1 MDPERPPEA
10 LQMADFNPLDPRLRT
25 NPYDVYRE
33 LREESPVF
41 WQPLMQTWVLT
52 RYDDNLA
59 VLRDHASF
67 SSERTR
73 ARNAL
78 VQQLESYRLSSGPL
92 GTTPTMLSIDPP
104 AHTRMRHLVNK
115 AFTPRVVERIRPHI
129 AEIAGELL
137 DALPDAHELDVVRDI
152 AIPLPMIVIAEVLGV
167 PLSDR
172 ERFKTW
178 STDVANSLGGPFQPP
193 DVLDRARQ
201 SSNEIADY
209 FRDQI
214 AQRRKAPRD
223 DLLSALCAAEE
234 QGDLLSEDELIATC
248 ILLLIAGNETTTNL
262 IGNGMLALL
271 NHPDERRRLQTDPD
285 LIESAVDEMLR
296 YESSVQM
303 TSRIVDHDLE
313 FRGQRFEEGQVVL
326 VMLAAANRDPAQFPD
341 PDRFDVARKPNRHIA
356 FGQGIHYCLGA
367 PLALAEAQV
376 VFQTLLR
383 RLPNPEPAFDAPQWG
398 QSFILRGLKSLPAR
412 SRVITSK

>member
-1 MDPERPPEA
+1 
-10 LQMADFNPLDPRLRT
+10 MADFNPLDPRLRT

-41 WQPLMQTWVLT
+41 WQPLMQTWLLS
-52 RYDDNLA
+52 RYEDNLA

-78 VQQLESYRLSSGPL
+78 VQQMESYRLSSGPL

-115 AFTPRVVERIRPHI
+115 AFTPRVIERSRPHI
-129 AEIAGELL
+129 AEIAEQLL
-137 DALPDAHELDVVRDI
+137 DDLPDPRELDVVRDI
-152 AIPLPMIVIAEVLGV
+152 AIPLPVIVIAEVLGV

-172 ERFKTW
+172 DSFKAW

-193 DVLDRARQ
+193 DVLDRARR

-209 FRDQI
+209 FREQI
-214 AQRRKAPRD
+214 ALRRKAPRD

-248 ILLLIAGNETTTNL
+248 ILLLVAGNETTTNL

-271 NHPDERRRLQTDPD
+271 NHPDQRRRLQADPA

-296 YESSVQM
+296 YEGSVQM

-326 VMLAAANRDPAQFPD
+326 LLLGAANRDPAQFPE
-341 PDRFDVARKPNRHIA
+341 PDRFDVARRPNRHLA

-367 PLALAEAQV
+367 PLAVAEAQV
-376 VFQTLLR
+376 CFQTLLR
-383 RLPNPEPAFDAPQWG
+383 RLPEPEAAFEAPDWG
-398 QSFILRGLKSLPAR
+398 QSFILRGLKSLPVR
-412 SRVITSK
+412 SRVGASK

>member
-1 MDPERPPEA
+1 
-10 LQMADFNPLDPRLRT
+10 MADFNPLDPRLRT
-25 NPYDVYRE
+25 SPYDVYRE
-33 LREESPVF
+33 LRLEAPVF
-41 WQPLMQTWVLT
+41 WQPMMQTWVLT
-52 RYDDNLA
+52 RYNDNLA
-59 VLRDHASF
+59 VLRDHAAF

-115 AFTPRVVERIRPHI
+115 AFTPRVIERIRPHI
-129 AEIAGELL
+129 AEIADQLL
-137 DALPDAHELDVVRDI
+137 DVLPEPGELDVVRDL

-172 ERFKTW
+172 ERFKAW
-178 STDVANSLGGPFQPP
+178 SSVIASSLGGPFQPP
-193 DVLDRARQ
+193 DVLERARVA
-201 SSNEIADY
+201 SNEIADY
-209 FRDQI
+209 FRVQI
-214 AQRRKAPRD
+214 AHRRKAPRD

-248 ILLLIAGNETTTNL
+248 ILLLVAGNETTTNL

-271 NHPDERRRLQTDPD
+271 DHPDERRRLQADPS
-285 LIESAVDEMLR
+285 LIETAVDEMLR
-296 YESSVQM
+296 YEGSVQM

-313 FRGQRFEEGQVVL
+313 FRGHRFEEGQVVL
-326 VMLAAANRDPAQFPD
+326 VMLAAANRDPGQFPD
-341 PDRFDVARKPNRHIA
+341 PDRFDVARRPNRHLA

-367 PLALAEAQV
+367 PLAVAEAQV
-376 VFQTLLR
+376 AFETLLR
-383 RLPNPEPAFDAPQWG
+383 RLPEPEPAFDTPDWG
-398 QSFILRGLKSLPAR
+398 MSFILRGLKSLPVR
-412 SRVITSK
+412 SKLTASK

>member
-1 MDPERPPEA
+1 
-10 LQMADFNPLDPRLRT
+10 MADFNPLDPRLRT
-25 NPYDVYRE
+25 NPYEVYRE
-33 LREESPVF
+33 LREGAPVF

-52 RYDDNLA
+52 RYDDNLT

-73 ARNAL
+73 AKNAL
-78 VQQLESYRLSSGPL
+78 VQQMESYRLSSGPL

-115 AFTPRVVERIRPHI
+115 AFTPRVIERIRPHI
-129 AEIAGELL
+129 AEIADQLL
-137 DALPDAHELDVVRDI
+137 DALPEPGALDVVSDL

-172 ERFKTW
+172 ERFKSW
-178 STDVANSLGGPFQPP
+178 STDVANSLGGPFQAPE
-193 DVLDRARQ
+193 VLERARL
-201 SSNEIADY
+201 SSLEIADY
-209 FRDQI
+209 FREQI
-214 AQRRKAPRD
+214 AQRRKAPRE

-248 ILLLIAGNETTTNL
+248 ILLLVAGNETTTNL

-271 NHPDERRRLQTDPD
+271 NHPEERRRLQADPS

-296 YESSVQM
+296 YEGPVQM
-303 TSRIVDHDLE
+303 TSRVVDHDLE

-326 VMLAAANRDPAQFPD
+326 LLLAAANRDPAQFPD
-341 PDRFDVARKPNRHIA
+341 PDRFDVARRPNRHLA

-367 PLALAEAQV
+367 PLAVAEAQIA
-376 VFQTLLR
+376 FQRLLR
-383 RLPNPEPAFDAPQWG
+383 RLPEPEAAFEAPEWG
-398 QSFILRGLKSLPAR
+398 QSFILRGLKHLPVR
-412 SRVITSK
+412 SGAVASK